1 MLSGRPHVE
10 AAALLGAHGFRP
22 VPLRPQ
28 GTRRMD
34 AHARFAFVPR
44 DDGGQLKPVV
54 FDDVH
59 ALARHIERQRDG
71 RGLELV
77 DAEDVEVPGRD
88 ALQVGV
94 QVWTRI
100 DDARD
105 RNLGW
110 AWLDGQGRERLELAL
125 RSARQTMAKR
135 AA

>member
-10 AAALLGAHGFRP
+10 AAALLGAHGFAP
-22 VPLRPQ
+22 VPIRT
-28 GTRRMD
+28 GVRRM
-34 AHARFAFVPR
+34 AAMTRFAFIPH
-44 DDGGQLKPVV
+44 DDAGAAKPYV

-59 ALARHIERQRDG
+59 ALARHIERQREG

-110 AWLDGQGRERLELAL
+110 AWLDGQGRERLELVL